1 MLWPGLGEQLWPA
14 RAAASEQEI
23 KLGVNWRKERR
34 EIITEIRKIPHGKL
48 SLSPFSW
55 WILCVQRTKFWN
67 SEEKKPHKLK
77 IASSWSSTLR
87 RVLHVPENPH
97 CTANEGAL
105 RAANLHS
112 TRYLCRGGTKA
123 IPLRDSFNMIQRKDE
138 LQQGL
143 GSSPFLFL

>member
-23 KLGVNWRKERR
+23 KLGVNWRKERG
-34 EIITEIRKIPHGKL
+34 EFITEIRKIPHGKL

-67 SEEKKPHKLK
+67 SEGKNLTNSKLPHSG
-77 IASSWSSTLR
+77 AHWE
-87 RVLHVPENPH
+87 VLHAPENPH
-97 CTANEGAL
+97 CTANEGSL
-105 RAANLHS
+105 RAANLQS
-112 TRYLCRGGTKA
+112 TQWYLCRGGTKA
-123 IPLRDSFNMIQRKDE
+123 VPLRDSFNMIQRKRDE

-143 GSSPFLFL
+143 GNSPFLFL